1 MERMMNKKVQ
11 VKIFVFV
18 LLMFSFC
25 LYAQNNSNKSEK
37 QNPVKIY
44 NQALSYFEDE
54 DYYTASQYF
63 LEVVTINP
71 AYSDAWFNLARCSY
85 QLGEYDL
92 AFRYLESAEK
102 FEKNNSKIQN
112 LKGMILL
119 ALGNLDEAK
128 IIFESVLKH
137 FPNDVDAHFGLAEIE
152 LFDGKYSGAEN
163 QYVEALKRQATNRK
177 ALLSLALICAQTNR
191 YDVAQN
197 YLHQAMQFYSG
208 EAEVHYLAAI
218 IYMMEGEFSLAEK
231 HARIAVEIKGN
242 YEKAY
247 ELLANA
253 MYCQKRYS
261 EVIDLCDYLIS
272 KNRNNTAFWYLK
284 GISLEK
290 MGNKEDAVDV
300 WDTALN
306 INPQDEIMRMMLELT
321 VKEILSFDDPRRTDF
336 AEYHLENANQYIT
349 RYDNAGSSYELQ
361 RAIMLDPS
369 NVKARLKYAE
379 ILEMNGM
386 HESYLSQLNFIQE
399 NSEIVLDTALQ
410 DKIEAYDSLLQDNL
424 AKKWK
429 IDPFYLDK
437 IRWNIAIFYTENQ
450 SSFIHAD
457 TERLTALACSDIFS
471 GVAITAVK
479 TQVNPVSGFGEA
491 FRNARANDYDYFII
505 VSLSESSDDITLNSK
520 MYSGRTGTE
529 IASEKFFATGNNRFS
544 QVLRRFRN
552 SVLEKLTVR
561 GKILKRNGKT
571 VLIDLGKSENIVK
584 DAEFKIIKKGCIKTS
599 DYGTGLFYKDDDV
612 IGILTVTNAGE
623 EISEAQITNNGFYD
637 RINVD
642 DEVVLVSIP
651 SQNNEAGV
659 DTVPNSDENGNPVV
673 NNSVQSESSQIIDE
687 IKKAVERPAI
697 LEILR
702 NIR

>member
-1 MERMMNKKVQ
+1 MNKKVQ

-197 YLHQAMQFYSG
+197 YLRQAMQFYSG

-321 VKEILSFDDPRRTDF
+321 VKDILSFDDPRRTDF

-361 RAIMLDPS
+361 RAIMLEPS

-491 FRNARANDYDYFII
+491 FRNARANDSDYFII

-571 VLIDLGKSENIVK
+571 VLIDLAKSENIVK
-584 DAEFKIIKKGCIKTS
+584 DAERKIIKKGCSKTS
-599 DYGTGLFYKDDDV
+599 DYGDGLCYKDDDV